1 VRWGPLKRNA
11 IAGRAFASFAEL
23 EAHLERW
30 TREVADVRVHGT
42 TGEAPAVRFARD
54 EAGRLR
60 PLPTKGPFLATREL
74 VRRVAADCTVEV
86 DANAYSVL
94 PPEACWPRPLRGWID
109 RLPDD
114 RWRLIGEEVRVMLT
128 GDVVRITH
136 AGREVAVHRCSA
148 GRRVRV
154 VDPAHFEGVA
164 GTAARPIRVAAPT
177 SEVEA
182 PPPPPPPALLRSLE
196 EYEAAAGGGW

>member
-1 VRWGPLKRNA
+1 
-11 IAGRAFASFAEL
+11 
-23 EAHLERW
+23 
-30 TREVADVRVHGT
+30 
-42 TGEAPAVRFARD
+42 
-54 EAGRLR
+54 
-60 PLPTKGPFLATREL
+60 
-74 VRRVAADCTVEV
+74 
-86 DANAYSVL
+86 
-94 PPEACWPRPLRGWID
+94 
-109 RLPDD
+109 
-114 RWRLIGEEVRVMLT
+114 MLT

-182 PPPPPPPALLRSLE
+182 APPPALLRPLE